1 MPTKKKRIV
10 FIPRN
15 AVLNLINKLTYES
28 NLSYSKMINILVE
41 EALQKRGIFNIK
53 TGQVINI
60 SSTSKKKD
68 SIVNVNKELNSDF
81 INDLSQDENLNIKEL
96 KDEPIDDEI
105 YAKFLMFLRFQERMK
120 RRE

>member
-15 AVLNLINKLTYES
+15 AVLNLIIKLTYES